1 MTCSDD
7 SSFVDMFNGLRKHVP
22 VQFSTV
28 DVSCTR
34 IYHALNL
41 MWEVG
46 DNIEMS
52 ELLLDKAVFPQIR
65 KGGPETIHADEISQ
79 KLPLQLDSKQ
89 GDVSAFCE
97 KLQETNQ
104 DDTPQ
109 FTTGKRKM
117 ITTDMEYAL
126 MHTYPN
132 HDTVCGNIEKSRRT
146 EPGRNARPPIS
157 PVKKLSTQTS
167 FNIYNKMK
175 AYRTPAGVYDRTT
188 SHSLMH

>member
-52 ELLLDKAVFPQIR
+52 ELLLD
-65 KGGPETIHADEISQ
+65 DM
-79 KLPLQLDSKQ
+79 
-89 GDVSAFCE
+89 
-97 KLQETNQ
+97 
-104 DDTPQ
+104 PQ
-109 FTTGKRKM
+109 FTTGKRESLTDM
-117 ITTDMEYAL
+117 EYALMHTYPNHDTVCGDMEYAL

-188 SHSLMH
+188 SHSLIH

>member
-52 ELLLDKAVFPQIR
+52 ELLLD
-65 KGGPETIHADEISQ
+65 DM
-79 KLPLQLDSKQ
+79 
-89 GDVSAFCE
+89 
-97 KLQETNQ
+97 
-104 DDTPQ
+104 PQ
-109 FTTGKRKM
+109 FTTGKREM

-188 SHSLMH
+188 SHSLIH